1 MIDALAWTLA
11 HFVWQGALLGA
22 AAWAVLKALPERR
35 PETRYAIACA
45 LLAGMAI
52 CPMVTLALVWPPGN
66 APGVPSLTFIVPASL
81 LAEPERVTQAQAS
94 WTLWAVTLWVAGLML
109 MAVRA
114 AGGWLWAWRRQYTDR
129 RPLPQSLLD
138 AGHQLALRMGI
149 RRGIRRFAGA
159 RIDAPQVFGWFK
171 PVVLVPLSALT
182 SMPPQ
187 HLEAVLAHE
196 LAHIRRH
203 DFLVNACQVLVET
216 VLFYHPAVW
225 WLSARVREE
234 REACC
239 DRVAAE
245 QCGDAVLYGH
255 ALVALEESRERYALA
270 ASGFGLARRVRRLL
284 AGGEGVR
291 PSWLLAAV
299 TAASLVLVA
308 TSASWL
314 LAQSPAPPVPPP
326 PVAAPAVSVPQA
338 PPATTQLQVPAGEAR
353 ARLSEDDFRLFQR
366 DLAALLIGS
375 YRRDFPSAQ
384 FDEKLTGLFDKYGR
398 RLHQSDGGPVA
409 QKDYLDLLLSQMGEE
424 ERKGTRFSPQHLSWV
439 QIDVGYLITPEER
452 ATFLTLKDE
461 AQRDEFIRQFWQ
473 RRPGQEKE
481 HYRRLAYANER
492 YGSLSSDRSRA
503 YIVWGPPDEI
513 ESHPGDFEV
522 WTWRDGRSLRF
533 EGSDYHLVGRWPR
546 D

>member
-22 AAWAVLKALPERR
+22 AAWALLRALPERR
-35 PETRYAIACA
+35 PESRYAIACA
-45 LLAGMAI
+45 LLAVMAI
-52 CPMVTLALVWPPGN
+52 CPMVTLALVWPGGHTP
-66 APGVPSLTFIVPASL
+66 AVPSLEFIVPASL
-81 LAEPERVTQAQAS
+81 AEPARVTPVQAS
-94 WTLWAVTLWVAGLML
+94 WTLWAVTLWLAGLML

-129 RPLPQSLLD
+129 RPLPQPCLD
-138 AGHQLALRMGI
+138 AARRLALRMGI
-149 RRGIRRFAGA
+149 RRGIRWFAGA
-159 RIDAPQVFGWFK
+159 RIDAPQVFGWLK

-187 HLEAVLAHE
+187 QLEAVLAHE

-239 DRVAAE
+239 DRVAAGE
-245 QCGDAVLYGH
+245 CGDTVLYGR

-270 ASGFGLARRVRRLL
+270 ASGYGLRRRVRRLM
-284 AGGEGVR
+284 GGAEGVR
-291 PSWLLAAV
+291 PAWLPAAV

-308 TSASWL
+308 TSANWL
-314 LAQSPAPPVPPP
+314 FAQVPAPPVPPA

-338 PPATTQLQVPAGEAR
+338 PAGEAR
-353 ARLSEDDFRLFQR
+353 ARLSEDDFRRFLR
-366 DLAALLIGS
+366 DFAAVLIGS
-375 YRRDFPSAQ
+375 YRREFPTAE
-384 FDEKLTGLFDKYGR
+384 FGDKWIELFDKYGPL
-398 RLHQSDGGPVA
+398 LHQGDGRPVA
-409 QKDYLDLLLSQMGEE
+409 REDYQHSLIMQIAEE
-424 ERKGTRFSPQHLSWV
+424 ESKGTRFSSAHLYWV
-439 QIDVGYLITPEER
+439 QIEVGYLITPEER

-461 AQRDEFIRQFWQ
+461 AQRDDFIRQFWQ

-481 HYRRLAYANER
+481 HYRRLAYANEKF
-492 YGSLSSDRSRA
+492 GSLSSDRSRA
-503 YIVWGPPDEI
+503 YILWGPPDEI

-533 EGSDYHLVGRWPR
+533 EGSDYHLAGQWPR